1 MIKLTNVSKEYP
13 NRGYALR
20 DISLHVKKGEF
31 AFLTGHSGSG
41 KSTAMRLVH
50 MSDRPTGGEVRVTGY
65 SSDRVSE
72 RELWKIRRRV
82 GFVFQDFRL
91 LPGRTALENI
101 SFVLECTGTPRQDIV
116 PRTQRLLA
124 QVGLS
129 TKAGALVHELSGGE
143 QQRVALARSLAPEPK
158 LLMLDEPMGALDR
171 RLREDLYSQV
181 KAILKEVGV
190 TAIYVTHDH
199 DEAFAVSDRAVIMK
213 DGKFIQIGE
222 PEELYMWPSN
232 AFIARFLGFKNL
244 FPARLYSRNSRT
256 DAINVETPIGVFEIS
271 ADQVQGSSKVEEGT
285 LLVPDESISIQNLGK
300 PNAGARLISGAI
312 KSKIFQQ
319 GDYRIH
325 VSLGPELLHLS
336 VRITTDSA
344 KLALGDNLNL
354 EIDSTKLM
362 VLPSN

>member
-41 KSTAMRLVH
+41 KSTALRLVH

-143 QQRVALARSLAPEPK
+143 QQRVAIARSLANSPYV
-158 LLMLDEPMGALDR
+158 LLADEPTGNLDDR
-171 RLREDLYSQV
+171 ATRGVMDLFWDINAQGM
-181 KAILKEVGV
+181 AMLM
-190 TAIYVTHDH
+190 ATHDLALVRRYPH
-199 DEAFAVSDRAVIMK
+199 
-213 DGKFIQIGE
+213 
-222 PEELYMWPSN
+222 
-232 AFIARFLGFKNL
+232 AR
-244 FPARLYSRNSRT
+244 
-256 DAINVETPIGVFEIS
+256 VFEL
-271 ADQVQGSSKVEEGT
+271 DNGR
-285 LLVPDESISIQNLGK
+285 LV
-300 PNAGARLISGAI
+300 
-312 KSKIFQQ
+312 
-319 GDYRIH
+319 Y
-325 VSLGPELLHLS
+325 
-336 VRITTDSA
+336 DSA
-344 KLALGDNLNL
+344 AA
-354 EIDSTKLM
+354 
-362 VLPSN
+362 